1 MRKASILWVA
11 AALACA
17 ACGHGRNLTEVR
29 ASDAA
34 SAALSRGDFQQAVDA
49 ANEAIGLDPT
59 DPWPYYNRGCALGD
73 LKRTDD
79 AIASFGQ
86 AETRFSDRWPRSIS
100 VWGRAR
106 AYALAGKCTDAQRTY
121 KEYADR
127 VRASDPASADMA
139 TKVAATC
146 TPSPAAGPKPGK

>member
-1 MRKASILWVA
+1 MRKASILWAA

-17 ACGHGRNLTEVR
+17 ACGHGRSLAEVR

-34 SAALSRGDFQQAVDA
+34 SAALSRGDFAQAIDA
-49 ANEAIGLDPT
+49 ANEAIQLDPT
-59 DPWPYYNRGCALGD
+59 DPWPYYDRGCALGD
-73 LKRTDD
+73 LKRTDE
-79 AIASFGQ
+79 AIASFQQ
-86 AETRFSDRWPRSIS
+86 AETRFSDRLFRSIS

-106 AYALAGKCTDAQRTY
+106 AYAIGGKCSDAQRTY
-121 KEYADR
+121 KEYAEK

-146 TPSPAAGPKPGK
+146 VPPPALANPQK